1 MQTRH
6 KIGILGATGVIGQ
19 RFIQLLEGHPWFE
32 ITWLAASDK
41 SSGKSYGEAVRW
53 KLDTPLPSRIAAM
66 MVSPAGPEGAP
77 GVIFAALDTDIARE
91 LEPKFAAAGCAVIS
105 NSSAFRMQAD
115 VPLVIPEV
123 NAAHLDLL
131 ETQSWRKQ
139 SGGYIVTN
147 PNCSAI
153 GLVLALKPL
162 ADRFGLESVFV
173 STMQAVSGAGY
184 PGVAS
189 LDILGNVV
197 PYIRGEEE
205 KLEAETLKLL
215 GKLSGTRVEPLNA
228 RVSAHCNRVAVEDGH
243 TESVSIKLTARATR
257 EEILAAW
264 SEFAPLAGYTL
275 PTAPVQPVEF
285 SAAED
290 RPQPRLDRMRGKGMA
305 ATVGRLR
312 PCSLLDWKFT
322 VLSHNTIRGGAGAA
336 VLNGEFLA
344 AQGKLVPTAMK
355 PGAPAAP
362 TITWLFPHEAGGHE
376 VWRHFGRGCH
386 GHQAHRQDCRRAG
399 WRVASGRWSWSAPWP
414 KSPTSFWPQ
423 PKPPAVEIATGHWP
437 SARACATAIATLQHC
452 CSRRTA
458 RANCRAGSSRN
469 SNRSTRFCAGFPPSG
484 N

>member
-1 MQTRH
+1 
-6 KIGILGATGVIGQ
+6 
-19 RFIQLLEGHPWFE
+19 
-32 ITWLAASDK
+32 
-41 SSGKSYGEAVRW
+41 
-53 KLDTPLPSRIAAM
+53 
-66 MVSPAGPEGAP
+66 
-77 GVIFAALDTDIARE
+77 VIFASVDTDIARE

-115 VPLVIPEV
+115 VPLVVPEV
-123 NAAHLDLL
+123 NAAHLSLL

-184 PGVAS
+184 PGIPS

-215 GKLSGTRVEPLNA
+215 GKLNGTKVEALPA
-228 RVSAHCNRVAVEDGH
+228 KVSAHCNRVAVEDGH

-264 SEFAPLAGYTL
+264 NEFVPLTGYTL
-275 PTAPVQPVEF
+275 PTAPLQPVEF

-290 RPQPRLDRMRGKGMA
+290 RPQPRLDRMRGNGMA
-305 ATVGRLR
+305 TTVGRLR

-344 AQGKLVPTAMK
+344 AQGKLVPPAVK
-355 PGAPAAP
+355 PGAPHDP
-362 TITWLFPHEAGGHE
+362 
-376 VWRHFGRGCH
+376 
-386 GHQAHRQDCRRAG
+386 
-399 WRVASGRWSWSAPWP
+399 VAVSA
-414 KSPTSFWPQ
+414 
-423 PKPPAVEIATGHWP
+423 
-437 SARACATAIATLQHC
+437 
-452 CSRRTA
+452 
-458 RANCRAGSSRN
+458 
-469 SNRSTRFCAGFPPSG
+469 
-484 N
+484 